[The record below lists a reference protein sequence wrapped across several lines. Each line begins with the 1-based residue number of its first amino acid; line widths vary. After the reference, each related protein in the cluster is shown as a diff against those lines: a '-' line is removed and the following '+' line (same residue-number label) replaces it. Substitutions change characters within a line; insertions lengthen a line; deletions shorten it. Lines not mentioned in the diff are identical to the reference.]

1 MNMKKG
7 TPGFGLLLGLCF
19 VLIGILFML
28 LGFWRGLLLVALFA
42 IGFFL
47 GSVENKEEV
56 LRDTA
61 NRLIPKKE
69 ASVIDFKSEVERE
82 QTLRVQ
88 EALREASAQAPT
100 AEPAPVP
107 ETPAPAAQPAE
118 AEQIPGADASE
129 EE

>member
-100 AEPAPVP
+100 AEPVPVP

-118 AEQIPGADASE
+118 AEQIPEADASE

>member
-7 TPGFGLLLGLCF
+7 RPGFGLLLGLCF

-118 AEQIPGADASE
+118 AEQIPEADASE

>member
-100 AEPAPVP
+100 AEPVPVP
-107 ETPAPAAQPAE
+107 ETPAPETQPA
-118 AEQIPGADASE
+118 AEVQIPEADASE

>member
-118 AEQIPGADASE
+118 AEQIPEADASE